1 MMATYNVNQ
10 VGLKQASSDPVLS
23 EIQSVI
29 RDDLEQVQA
38 YILEALDSKI
48 PLIQEIGKHIIGYG
62 GKKLRP
68 ITVFLSARAFGYEGP
83 HHITLA
89 TILEFIHVAT
99 LLHDD
104 VVDESSLRRGRA
116 SANSIWGN
124 PASVLVGDFFYSRS
138 FEMLVIVNQLPIF
151 DVMASATRRI
161 SEGEIMQL
169 EQLQTADTTEKQYFE
184 TIERKTAS
192 LFWAAAKMGAII
204 ANQSDEVQQQMAEYG
219 SNLGLSFQLIDDYLD
234 YAGDTTT
241 IGKKVGDDLTEGKLT
256 LPLIYARDNVSAAKR
271 KIIETAVRHPNE
283 ANIEEICE
291 IVASSGALEYTVGLA
306 REYSRRATEEIDFLP
321 HSLFQVSLINLAEFA
336 CNRNY

>member
-1 MMATYNVNQ
+1 M
-10 VGLKQASSDPVLS
+10 
-23 EIQSVI
+23 
-29 RDDLEQVQA
+29 
-38 YILEALDSKI
+38 
-48 PLIQEIGKHIIGYG
+48 
-62 GKKLRP
+62 
-68 ITVFLSARAFGYEGP
+68 
-83 HHITLA
+83 
-89 TILEFIHVAT
+89 AT

-161 SEGEIMQL
+161 SEGEVMQL
-169 EQLQTADTTEKQYFE
+169 EQLQMADTTEKQYFE

-241 IGKKVGDDLTEGKLT
+241 IGKKVGDDLAEGKLT
-256 LPLIYARDNVSAAKR
+256 LPLIYARDNVSAAQR
-271 KIIETAVRHPNE
+271 KIIETAVRHPNK

-291 IVASSGALEYTVGLA
+291 IVASSGALEYTVDLA

-321 HSLFQVSLINLAEFA
+321 HSLFQKSLINLAEFA